1 MKANI
6 YLNFNGNCEEAFN
19 FYKKAFGVEFTTF
32 MRFKDMPGGGYV
44 PPKGEENLVMHVS
57 LPIGKTNN
65 LLGSDTPS
73 QMGKAVFGNNFS
85 ISLYPSSEE
94 EAKKLFNSLSSGG
107 KIIMPLSKTFWAKSY
122 GMFTD
127 KFGVQWMINYE

>member
-19 FYKKAFGVEFTTF
+19 FYKKAFGVEFSAF
-32 MRFKDMPGGGYV
+32 MRFNQMPGGGYV

-57 LPIGKTNN
+57 LPIGKSN

-73 QMGKAVFGNNFS
+73 QMGKTNFGNNFS
-85 ISLYPSSEE
+85 ISVYPESESD
-94 EAKKLFNSLSSGG
+94 AKRLFDALSSGG
-107 KIIMPLSKTFWAKSY
+107 KIIMPLGKTFWAKSY
-122 GMFTD
+122 GMFVD
-127 KFGVQWMINYE
+127 KFGIQWMINYE